1 MFDRPEKC
9 WIKVNCLEEIRSK
22 ETYFLGI
29 TFGEMDF
36 YGWGSFCWC
45 VRIFLTLIGQIFY
58 GYGKIWIIEKDR
70 NKKGY
75 YSGQIVTIQRNVYI
89 YVDT

>member
-1 MFDRPEKC
+1 MFERPEKC

-29 TFGEMDF
+29 TLVEMDF
-36 YGWGSFCWC
+36 YGWGSFSWR
-45 VRIFLTLIGQIFY
+45 VRIFLTLIEQIFY

-70 NKKGY
+70 NKKEY
-75 YSGQIVTIQRNVYI
+75 YSGQIVTIQRN
-89 YVDT
+89 